1 MTSIRSISPSRSLP
15 TARSL
20 PKAVRERNRRVEQY
34 RAVVRPIAFHYAG
47 ICREQAE
54 DLQQVGLLGL
64 IRAAELYQ
72 NAREIPFEAFAR
84 HHIRGAILH
93 YLRDCAPTVR
103 LPRRQQELA
112 DRVRATSRQLA
123 QDLGRAPSDL
133 ELRDALGLSPL
144 QWQRF
149 EQASRF
155 RRIEVLEHDPSI
167 AAAQEARFE
176 PDQPNGAL
184 AAMAQL
190 EPRQGQVV
198 TMVVLG
204 GASLRQVARE
214 LQVSPMTAH
223 RLLRKGLDQLRQVLG
238 SEAAPINHGRFV
250 APAC

>member
-1 MTSIRSISPSRSLP
+1 MISTQPLPHSRSLS

-20 PKAVRERNRRVEQY
+20 PKDVQERNRRVEQY

-47 ICREQAE
+47 ICREQAD

-72 NAREIPFEAFAR
+72 NGREIPFEAFAR

-112 DRVRATSRQLA
+112 DRVRATRRELA
-123 QDLGRAPSDL
+123 QDLGRTPAER
-133 ELRDALGLSPL
+133 ELREALGLTPL
-144 QWQRF
+144 QWMRF

-155 RRIEVLEHDPSI
+155 RRIDVLDQDPAI
-167 AAAQEARFE
+167 AAAAEAPFE
-176 PDQPNGAL
+176 PDQPIDAL

-198 TMVVLG
+198 KMVVLG
-204 GASLRQVARE
+204 GASLRQVGRE

-223 RLLRKGLDQLRQVLG
+223 RLLRKGLDQLRQELG
-238 SEAAPINHGRFV
+238 ADAARINHGQFA

>member
-1 MTSIRSISPSRSLP
+1 MTSIRPLPPSRSP
-15 TARSL
+15 GSVRSL

-112 DRVRATSRQLA
+112 DRVRATSRQLS
-123 QDLGRAPSDL
+123 QDLGRAPADR
-133 ELRDALGLSPL
+133 ELRAALGLSPL

-155 RRIEVLEHDPSI
+155 RRIEALEHDPAI
-167 AAAQEARFE
+167 AVEPEAPIELE
-176 PDQPNGAL
+176 PPIAAL

-190 EPRQGQVV
+190 ESRQGQVV
-198 TMVVLG
+198 KRVVLG

-214 LQVSPMTAH
+214 LEVSPMTAH
-223 RLLRKGLDQLRQVLG
+223 RLLRRGLDRMRQLLG
-238 SEAAPINHGRFV
+238 AEAAPINHGRFV